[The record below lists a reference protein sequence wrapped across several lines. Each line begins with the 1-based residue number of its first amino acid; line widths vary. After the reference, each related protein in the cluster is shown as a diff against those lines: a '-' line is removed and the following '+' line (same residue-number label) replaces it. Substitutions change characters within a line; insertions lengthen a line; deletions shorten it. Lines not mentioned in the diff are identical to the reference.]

1 VGPPFP
7 LDLPVRA
14 AKPRRVGLTQV
25 LDKGMAAPQ
34 VADVLAVCGAYVDVW
49 KFGWGTAYLDPH
61 LAAKLTLLAEHDVLG
76 CLGGTL
82 LEIAWAQRRVDDFL
96 GWAVGLGMPS
106 VEVSRGAVLME
117 VDEKHDLIRRA
128 TGHFTVLSEV
138 GRKSRT
144 SRMGELEWGQEV
156 AGDIAAGATWVVA
169 EGRESGTVG
178 IFDDDGAVHEDIVA
192 SAVGAGGLDRLIFEA
207 PRRDQQAWF
216 LNRFGPN
223 VNLGNIAVAD
233 VLGLETLRL
242 GLRADTIG
250 LSTKALR
257 PPVVWTASR

>member
-1 VGPPFP
+1 MPFP
-7 LDLPVRA
+7 LDLPART

-25 LDKGMAAPQ
+25 LDKGMPAPL

-61 LAAKLTLLAEHDVLG
+61 LAAKLALLADHGVLG

-82 LEIAWAQRRVDDFL
+82 LEIAWAQHRVDEFL
-96 GWAVGLGMPS
+96 AWADEVGIPC
-106 VEVSRGAVLME
+106 VEVSRGAVLMGT
-117 VDEKHDLIRRA
+117 DEKQDLIRLA
-128 TGHFTVLSEV
+128 TSHFTVLSEV

-144 SRMGELEWGQEV
+144 SRLGELEWASEV
-156 AGDIAAGATWVVA
+156 SGDVAAGATWVVA

-178 IFDDDGAVHEDIVA
+178 IFDEQGGVHEDIVA
-192 SAVGAGGLDRLIFEA
+192 AAVRAGGLDRVVFEA
-207 PRRDQQAWF
+207 PRKDQQAWF
-216 LNRFGPN
+216 VSRFGPN
-223 VNLGNIAVAD
+223 VNLGNIAVGD

-250 LSTKALR
+250 LSTMAAVPIGR
-257 PPVVWTASR
+257 NGSGP